1 MFLIAF
7 ILKEI
12 IFDNHF
18 YVNVPNFQTHIAQF
32 LACALL
38 HNELVTDVHQA
49 VMMLKYVSEHEEEF
63 TNSFM
68 PMCIAL
74 MQLTTNF
81 AAEIVNIIVLLTRH
95 DALHCLEHFVAF
107 EMLTKIDNIYY
118 RSLPFLPIMK
128 EIKIPLSMTKL
139 GKKWAERTSKS
150 KFIKLVYKCNM
161 LFYELCYY
169 YLTPFSIIVIPFF
182 YAY

>member
-1 MFLIAF
+1 MP
-7 ILKEI
+7 
-12 IFDNHF
+12 D
-18 YVNVPNFQTHIAQF
+18 FQTHIAQF

-38 HNELVTDVHQA
+38 HIELVTDVHQA
-49 VMMLKYVSEHEEEF
+49 VMMLKYVSDHEEEF

-95 DALHCLEHFVAF
+95 DALNCLEHFVAF

-150 KFIKLVYKCNM
+150 VFIKLVYKCNM
-161 LFYELCYY
+161 LFYELFYY